1 MEPSEE
7 AAPRIARVDCG
18 IEAPLRGSGA
28 CYLPDDAAEGD
39 QGIDHGPAAGF
50 GYFPGPIFSS
60 LARSGEI
67 RAQDV
72 AQFLDRLCE
81 RAAGSNLLHAIWILC
96 GLEEHRRNLGPGD
109 THIVGGLHDNLARAV
124 QHLADRLLRLPVLRK
139 RASTAKRK
147 RNQKY

>member
-7 AAPRIARVDCG
+7 AASRIARVDCG
-18 IEAPLRGSGA
+18 IQAPLRGSGA

-81 RAAGSNLLHAIWILC
+81 RAAGSNLLHAVWILC
-96 GLEEHRRNLGPGD
+96 GLEEHRRNLGPRD
-109 THIVGGLHDNLARAV
+109 THIVGGLHDNLARAI
-124 QHLADRLLRLPVLRK
+124 QHLADRRLRLPVLRK
-139 RASTAKRK
+139 RASTS
-147 RNQKY
+147 